1 MTPDAGDDWEVPK
14 STDNFYVPATTEAI
28 LKERGSR
35 YGSFADNS
43 RVSQALSGVLADELQ
58 RRTQRGQCFLECYQR
73 EAIEMIFH
81 KIARIVSGDDPSY
94 ADNWDDIAGYAQL
107 GKVPR

>member
-1 MTPDAGDDWEVPK
+1 MTRDKSNEVSK
-14 STDNFYVPATTEAI
+14 AAVPITTEMI

-35 YGSFADNS
+35 YGSFADNA
-43 RVSQALSGVLADELQ
+43 RVSQELTKIVRNEQ
-58 RRTQRGQCFLECYQR
+58 ENRIKRGQLPLTWYELE
-73 EAIEMIFH
+73 ALEMIFH
-81 KIARIVSGDDPSY
+81 KVARIVSGNDASY